1 MNLTYSISNSY
12 FVISMS
18 VTHCH
23 VIYEHDILSLYSKA
37 TNEQMSP
44 NKVQCFPLKDQRDLV
59 DIWEITVVTVKH
71 TEQGV
76 GCVDEAVIVLAC
88 QMREMS
94 KRM

>member
-1 MNLTYSISNSY
+1 MNLQHFQPLLCDFHICHHSN
-12 FVISMS
+12 
-18 VTHCH
+18 
-23 VIYEHDILSLYSKA
+23 VIYERDILSLYLKE
-37 TNEQMSP
+37 THEQMSP
-44 NKVQCFPLKDQRDLV
+44 NKVQCFPLKDQRALV

-71 TEQGV
+71 TEQGG